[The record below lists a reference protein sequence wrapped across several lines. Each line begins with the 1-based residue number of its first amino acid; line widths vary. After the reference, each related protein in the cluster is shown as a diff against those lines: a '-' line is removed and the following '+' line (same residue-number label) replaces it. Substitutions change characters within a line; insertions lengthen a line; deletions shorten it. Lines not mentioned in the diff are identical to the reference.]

1 MSERSSSDL
10 AASVRRRT
18 SAEPLRVP
26 DRAQLPLVRPISG
39 VGPVQAQAEQEQA
52 PGAAPGGDQA
62 GARAQPAA
70 EQPSP
75 EQVADRV
82 YELLLQDLRI
92 ECERLG
98 R

>member
-1 MSERSSSDL
+1 MNDRSPNDL
-10 AASVRRRT
+10 AETVRRRT
-18 SAEPLRVP
+18 SAEPLHVS
-26 DRAQLPLVRPISG
+26 DRAQLPLVHPISQS
-39 VGPVQAQAEQEQA
+39 GPVQAQAEQEQA
-52 PGAAPGGDQA
+52 PGAAPGRDQA
-62 GARAQPAA
+62 DARAEPAP

-92 ECERLG
+92 ERERLG